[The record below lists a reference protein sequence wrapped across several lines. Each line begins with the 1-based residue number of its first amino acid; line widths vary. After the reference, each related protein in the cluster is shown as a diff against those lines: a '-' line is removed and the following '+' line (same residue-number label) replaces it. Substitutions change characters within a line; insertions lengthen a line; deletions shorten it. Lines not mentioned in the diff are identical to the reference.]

1 MKKVMNFMC
10 WEYAGVQLKYN
21 ANDNFVQTADVT
33 SDQGFPAG
41 TPSLLS
47 DTVLVKTKLYWSDRS
62 VTLCPSYGGIRPV
75 HLLHLTGI
83 REG

>member
-1 MKKVMNFMC
+1 MKKVMNFMF
-10 WEYAGVQLKYN
+10 WECAGVQLKYN

-47 DTVLVKTKLYWSDRS
+47 DTVLVKTKLYWSDSS
-62 VTLCPSYGGIRPV
+62 VSLCHCVLPMAGHGTYTYYTW
-75 HLLHLTGI
+75 LA
-83 REG
+83 